1 MSDAGIHFN
10 PFPRRRGHF
19 DLYGRPPRD
28 ERRGPSSPDYEGTV
42 TADDEAQALS
52 TYTARS
58 RRATVA
64 IPFLWEDVDDSPACG
79 RATAI
84 AA

>member
-1 MSDAGIHFN
+1 MEGGI
-10 PFPRRRGHF
+10 HF
-19 DLYGRPPRD
+19 DLYQAPPSADPKGRT
-28 ERRGPSSPDYEGTV
+28 GTASPLYCGTV
-42 TADDEAQALS
+42 TARDEAQALS

-58 RRATVA
+58 RGATVA